1 VASFLARTG
10 PRAVRGS
17 HLTEG
22 DFLAARI
29 VEEQEHQIHDQVRT
43 RAYLANAL
51 RTAGRIPEAAAAW
64 HDIDTLLR
72 PERWFLPP
80 PDALMGEV
88 HSLRAAFQ
96 QDIGEL
102 GAAEASVLQAQDLLR
117 RAGDEEGAA
126 IQRVQR
132 MAILYDDGRPEEVL
146 QVRADVFELPIW
158 LRPYWRH
165 TVAAAYVDLGLV
177 EEARRVYQQLDPPE
191 TPRAKAAHELLRANL
206 LCLEGATAAALLA
219 YRSAQRQYK
228 VVGSSGEV
236 LIALLGEV
244 MVLCEEG
251 QVDEACSLVARGT
264 PLVSS
269 VPDPAVQAAFQVVFR
284 AAQAGT
290 LTRQALSACVV
301 AARRA
306 RKKSLRG

>member
-1 VASFLARTG
+1 VTSLLARSG
-10 PRAVRGS
+10 PRAARRE
-17 HLTEG
+17 HLGEE
-22 DFLAARI
+22 DFLAARV

-51 RTAGRIPEAAAAW
+51 RTAGRVLEAAAVWRA
-64 HDIDTLLR
+64 IDALLK

-96 QDIGEL
+96 QDTGEL
-102 GAAEASVLQAQDLLR
+102 QEAERSVLQALDLLR

-132 MAILYDDGRPEEVL
+132 LAILYDDNRSPLALMVRGEVE
-146 QVRADVFELPIW
+146 ELPPW
-158 LRPYWRH
+158 LRPYWHH
-165 TVAAAYVDLGLV
+165 TVAAAYVDLHLA
-177 EEARRVYQQLDPPE
+177 EHARQHYQKLDPPE

-206 LCLEGATAAALLA
+206 LCLEGKRTEALQA

-228 VVGSSGEV
+228 VVGSAGEV

-244 MVLCEEG
+244 LVLFEEG
-251 QVDEACSLVARGT
+251 QVDEACSLVSRGT
-264 PLVSS
+264 PLVSA

-284 AAQAGT
+284 AARAGT
-290 LTRQALSACVV
+290 LTRQALRACVV
-301 AARRA
+301 TARRA
-306 RKKSLRG
+306 RKKS